1 MIYKGFKLVFSLL
14 LCTAFS
20 AAMLAQDATEVSK
33 EELKKFV
40 DIQLLIQEMNQEI
53 QPMMLE
59 AIQENGFDPQRYIE
73 LNQADEM
80 GHEMDAS
87 EEEIERYQMAKE
99 SILELQQEANQQ
111 IADSV
116 EESGLDMD
124 RYQEI
129 NLAIQRDPQL
139 QAEMMEIMQ

>member
-1 MIYKGFKLVFSLL
+1 MIYKGFKLVFSLFL
-14 LCTAFS
+14 LTAFS
-20 AAMLAQDATEVSK
+20 ATVFAQGATEVSK

-40 DIQLLIQEMNQEI
+40 DIQLIIQEMNQEI

-59 AIQENGFDPQRYIE
+59 AIEDNGFDPQRYIE

-80 GHEMDAS
+80 GQEMDAS
-87 EEEIERYQMAKE
+87 KDEIERYQMAKE
-99 SILELQQEANQQ
+99 SIQELQRDANQQ

-129 NLAIQRDPQL
+129 NMAVQRDPQL
-139 QAEMMEIMQ
+139 QAKMMEIMQ